1 MQSLNSLYFPE
12 TALPHH
18 LRNCLLLLPD
28 TLHILQPVETSSQ
41 ETDESADTDLF
52 TEQGICQVHTPSL
65 LGKDRERFMGLI
77 REIRQQKD
85 SVAEQ
90 LSALTLAHL
99 SQKQNSGEHNHHA
112 IMASLLDGQ
121 LPDKHHSEDE
131 QYEAAL
137 WQARLVLTLAEILDK
152 EEAELALQL
161 SEIDDN
167 ELNLFQELKG
177 EGDSGTD
184 AEENPFAELLRIKA
198 KLSQPRPGAV
208 KRRFQAWT
216 TLYNSGTLPENF
228 WFWMTSQE
236 EAAELLISRYESWSN
251 QVSVPL
257 LLLDLPGQIT
267 MRAQDSL
274 ESIRSFQ
281 EKAADVRQAIIEK
294 LTAIVSQSHLD
305 LVDPVAL
312 LPDAGTLSRDWNDL
326 IEYSFPEEKFGRQK
340 LDLQFLANISLDNL
354 IRNKTADEQ
363 KDSLCHG
370 VVAFCRE

>member
-12 TALPHH
+12 TVLPHH

-28 TLHILQPVETSSQ
+28 TLHLLQPVETSSQ
-41 ETDESADTDLF
+41 KTDESADNDLF

-85 SVAEQ
+85 SAAEQ
-90 LSALTLAHL
+90 FSALTLAHL
-99 SQKQNSGEHNHHA
+99 SQEKNSGEHNHHT
-112 IMASLLDGQ
+112 IMASLLDGH
-121 LPDKHHSEDE
+121 LPEKYHSENGQD
-131 QYEAAL
+131 EAAL

-152 EEAELALQL
+152 EEAELAIQL

-184 AEENPFAELLRIKA
+184 ADENPFDELLRIKA
-198 KLSQPRPGAV
+198 KLSQPRPGTV

-257 LLLDLPGQIT
+257 LLLDLPEQIT
-267 MRAQDSL
+267 MRTQDSL
-274 ESIRSFQ
+274 KSIRSFQ
-281 EKAADVRQAIIEK
+281 EQSADVRQAIIEK
-294 LTAIVSQSHLD
+294 LTAIVNQSHLD
-305 LVDPVAL
+305 FVDPVAL
-312 LPDAGTLSRDWNDL
+312 LPDAGTLARDWNDL

-354 IRNKTADEQ
+354 IRNRPADEQ
-363 KDSLCHG
+363 EDSLRHG

>member
-1 MQSLNSLYFPE
+1 
-12 TALPHH
+12 
-18 LRNCLLLLPD
+18 
-28 TLHILQPVETSSQ
+28 VETNSQ
-41 ETDESADTDLF
+41 ETDESADNDLF

-121 LPDKHHSEDE
+121 LPDKDHSEDE

-177 EGDSGTD
+177 EEDSGTD
-184 AEENPFAELLRIKA
+184 AEENPFDELLRI
-198 KLSQPRPGAV
+198 
-208 KRRFQAWT
+208 
-216 TLYNSGTLPENF
+216 NS
-228 WFWMTSQE
+228 
-236 EAAELLISRYESWSN
+236 
-251 QVSVPL
+251 V
-257 LLLDLPGQIT
+257 
-267 MRAQDSL
+267 
-274 ESIRSFQ
+274 
-281 EKAADVRQAIIEK
+281 
-294 LTAIVSQSHLD
+294 
-305 LVDPVAL
+305 
-312 LPDAGTLSRDWNDL
+312 SRD
-326 IEYSFPEEKFGRQK
+326 PEQLSAVSRHGQPCIIRAHC
-340 LDLQFLANISLDNL
+340 LRISG
-354 IRNKTADEQ
+354 
-363 KDSLCHG
+363 SG
-370 VVAFCRE
+370 